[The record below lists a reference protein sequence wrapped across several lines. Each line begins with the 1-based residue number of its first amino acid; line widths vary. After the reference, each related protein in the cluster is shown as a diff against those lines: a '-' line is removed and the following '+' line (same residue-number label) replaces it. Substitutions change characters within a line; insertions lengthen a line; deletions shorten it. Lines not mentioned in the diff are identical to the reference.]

1 MNQQSISRT
10 AHPTLKI
17 DKGATYQKSFVK
29 CYLTIE
35 KVCVKNHQII
45 KKRLIN
51 ILDNF
56 IFIKTYT
63 VNKTLRKCKITMD
76 LET

>member
-1 MNQQSISRT
+1 MLFC
-10 AHPTLKI
+10 P
-17 DKGATYQKSFVK
+17 QKSFVK
-29 CYLTIE
+29 N
-35 KVCVKNHQII
+35 KNHQII
-45 KKRLIN
+45 RKRLIN

>member
-1 MNQQSISRT
+1 ML
-10 AHPTLKI
+10 LKI
-17 DKGATYQKSFVK
+17 DKGATATYQKSFVK
-29 CYLTIE
+29 CYFAIE
-35 KVCVKNHQII
+35 KVCVKNKNYQII
-45 KKRLIN
+45 KKRLN